1 MEHCSGVPGI
11 VYSFNNQNLVTFED
25 NLGYKGDLPVV
36 VYINFE
42 TTAPTNSCFDP
53 EEKKMFVVS
62 YVIILAF
69 HPTLKMD
76 RVIIRSSFRHSLQQL
91 TTIDYLKNDQMS
103 FVNIKLIKQL
113 KDSVLEVSRKKY
125 KNAIAQMLS
134 IELCLGKKAILAWF
148 NKKIKSQH
156 LEIDLIRKNKF
167 EIDHP
172 INWESHK
179 CHICNCRL
187 KIDPIGRDVTNNKM
201 SYGDFFYS
209 I

>member
-1 MEHCSGVPGI
+1 MEHCSDVPGI

-76 RVIIRSSFRHSLQQL
+76 RVIIQSSFRHSLQQL

-187 KIDPIGRDVTNNKM
+187 KIGPIGRDVTNNKM